1 MNLVGQKML
10 ENCRTKSSETVIGLS
25 NTDFLTSMT
34 RTSKITIALLT
45 FGLIF

>member
-1 MNLVGQKML
+1 MNLIGQKML
-10 ENCRTKSSETVIGLS
+10 ENCQTKNSETVIGLS

-34 RTSKITIALLT
+34 GTSKITIALLM